1 MTVVDSSVWIS
12 YFSSSVETDKT
23 RELDRLLSRDRIV
36 VGDLILAEV
45 LQGFRAERDYRTA
58 KSLLLSLEYRD
69 MTNRELAL
77 RSADNYRWLRKRGIT
92 VRRTIDVLIATFCA
106 QDDRRADRQP
116 RRRGGV
122 LSVWPKTCHCCTTI
136 RIFCPSKSIW
146 VCGPSLRLD
155 HRLSMPTEA
164 EGRRQGSAP
173 TNLGR
178 RVDGH
183 VGLVLM
189 ASKT

>member
-58 KSLLLSLEYRD
+58 KSLLLSLEHRD
-69 MTNRELAL
+69 MTNRELAI

-92 VRRTIDVLIATFCA
+92 VRRTIDVLIATFCLA
-106 QDDRRADRQP
+106 EDLPLLHDDQDFLPFEVHLGLR
-116 RRRGGV
+116 
-122 LSVWPKTCHCCTTI
+122 SV
-136 RIFCPSKSIW
+136 
-146 VCGPSLRLD
+146 G
-155 HRLSMPTEA
+155 
-164 EGRRQGSAP
+164 
-173 TNLGR
+173 
-178 RVDGH
+178 
-183 VGLVLM
+183 
-189 ASKT
+189 AS

>member
-92 VRRTIDVLIATFCA
+92 VRRTIDVLIATFCLA
-106 QDDRRADRQP
+106 EDLPLLHDDQDFLPFEEYLGLR
-116 RRRGGV
+116 
-122 LSVWPKTCHCCTTI
+122 SV
-136 RIFCPSKSIW
+136 
-146 VCGPSLRLD
+146 V
-155 HRLSMPTEA
+155 
-164 EGRRQGSAP
+164 
-173 TNLGR
+173 
-178 RVDGH
+178 
-183 VGLVLM
+183 
-189 ASKT
+189 AS